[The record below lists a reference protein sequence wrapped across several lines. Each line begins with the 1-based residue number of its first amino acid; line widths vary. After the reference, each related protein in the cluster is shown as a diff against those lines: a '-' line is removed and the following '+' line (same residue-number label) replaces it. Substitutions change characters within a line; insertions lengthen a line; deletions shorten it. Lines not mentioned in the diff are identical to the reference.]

1 MQFRRPL
8 ITAIGLVLASAA
20 MANAEKQ
27 MLKSEP
33 REGYLHSGERVL
45 VDDGTCPSGQ
55 IKEIIG
61 GSNRE
66 YQTSIP
72 RPGTP
77 RSIKCIPR

>member
-1 MQFRRPL
+1 MRLGRTL
-8 ITAIGLVLASAA
+8 TTATGLLLASAG
-20 MANAEKQ
+20 MANAEKI
-27 MLKSEP
+27 LKSEP
-33 REGYLHSGERVL
+33 REGNLRSGERVL
-45 VDDGTCPSGQ
+45 VDDGTCPGGQ

>member
-1 MQFRRPL
+1 MQFGRSL
-8 ITAIGLVLASAA
+8 ITAIGLVLASAG
-20 MANAEKQ
+20 MANAEKI
-27 MLKSEP
+27 LKSEP
-33 REGYLHSGERVL
+33 REGYLRPGERVL
-45 VDDGTCPSGQ
+45 VNDGTCPDGQ